1 MTNKEKDIL
10 ALFNELNSMLYEVLG
25 DCNKALS
32 ENIELKKEIDW
43 FKKYTDALVEH
54 KDMVCL
60 PADLKNLRESN
71 AALATE
77 NEELKKKVET
87 LNGIIAQAW
96 FTDVEEKNKQIDYLL
111 KKVEELTRPEPTE
124 EELNSLFMDKQVNP
138 KDIEFD
144 GDKLVDSVEEAASN
158 LKYFNATTGK
168 WYNAVLMQKDPE
180 ILALKDTKPKLKSL
194 KQHNDSK
201 LTNVFGVNSKNSGF
215 ACPICTSELI
225 YTNPDLML
233 TSHPPKREVRC
244 SNCKHIDYVY

>member
-1 MTNKEKDIL
+1 MNNKEKDIL

-32 ENIELKKEIDW
+32 ENIELKKEVAW

-77 NEELKKKVET
+77 NEELKKQVDT
-87 LNGIIAQAW
+87 LNEVITQAW
-96 FTDVEEKNKQIDYLL
+96 FTDVEEKDKQIEYLL
-111 KKVEELTRPEPTE
+111 KRVQELSGPEPTE

-180 ILALKDTKPKLKSL
+180 ILALKDPEPKLKSI
-194 KQHNDSK
+194 KEHNNRFTKEISFS
-201 LTNVFGVNSKNSGF
+201 TGI
-215 ACPICTSELI
+215 ACPKCGSELM
-225 YTNPDLML
+225 YVDQNLLLSNP
-233 TSHPPKREVRC
+233 PQRRVQC
-244 SNCKHIDYVY
+244 SKCNHIDYILV